1 MAHHGRNDAASVW
14 AGHLI
19 VNTLTASD
27 GGVDDN
33 DARAGRLVICATGD
47 RTHAL
52 TSEGCDAGEDGTGRG
67 TPIVIAATLTAGTAS
82 PCVSAPGRRNEDDV
96 NLVCF
101 DPDAGG
107 DQTSSGAFEAGTG
120 ITPTL
125 QGGRP
130 PAVGQATASGADVR
144 RLTPLECERLQGA
157 PDGWTAGQSDSAR
170 YRQLGNAV
178 AVPVFDWVATQL
190 ARVDSAIRRGEAA

>member
-1 MAHHGRNDAASVW
+1 MAHYGRNDAASVN

-33 DARAGRLVICATGD
+33 DARAGRLVVCATGT

-52 TSEGCDAGEDGTGRG
+52 TSEGCDASEDGTGRG
-67 TPIVIAATLTAGTAS
+67 TPVVVAVAQNQRGEVVTSGKAS
-82 PCVSAPGRRNEDDV
+82 ALS
-96 NLVCF
+96 
-101 DPDAGG
+101 
-107 DQTSSGAFEAGTG
+107 
-120 ITPTL
+120 
-125 QGGRP
+125 
-130 PAVGQATASGADVR
+130 DVR

-178 AVPVFDWVATQL
+178 AVPVFAWVATRI
-190 ARVDSAIRRGEAA
+190 ARVDSAIRRGVAA